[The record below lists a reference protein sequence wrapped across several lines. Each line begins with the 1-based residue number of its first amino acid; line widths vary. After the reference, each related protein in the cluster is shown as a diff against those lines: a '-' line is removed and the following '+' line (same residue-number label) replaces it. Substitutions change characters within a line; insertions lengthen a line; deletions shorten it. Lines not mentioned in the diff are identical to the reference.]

1 MIRLSDL
8 ARLQGQPAHDL
19 DGETV
24 GTVNHLYLS
33 DVDNEPRWAT
43 VGSTSESAP
52 QVFAPLVGATA
63 AAEGLRL
70 AVTKD
75 QVLGSPRLAVDEHLS
90 PQSEAEL
97 ERYYG
102 LQPGA
107 RPAEAQAAEV
117 RPAEAQAPEVE
128 VMTLSAERAV
138 PRTEMITRQ
147 VRVRRYVVTE
157 TELVEVPLKRERM
170 VIERMPLNG
179 EEPELI
185 EEFTVREE
193 RVALVQTE
201 TFLVNDVQL
210 GKELVTETERV
221 TVELAREQLDVSFE
235 ENVTRS

>member
-19 DGETV
+19 EGEDL
-24 GTVNHLYLS
+24 GTVEHLYLS
-33 DVDNEPRWAT
+33 DVDNEPRWMT
-43 VGSTSESAP
+43 VGPSSGSAP
-52 QVFAPLVGATA
+52 QIFAPLVGATA

-70 AVTKD
+70 AVTRA
-75 QVLGSPRLAVDEHLS
+75 QVLGSPPMSVEQHLS
-90 PQSEAEL
+90 PQDEAEL

-102 LQPGA
+102 LDPVA
-107 RPAEAQAAEV
+107 PPAEVQI
-117 RPAEAQAPEVE
+117 
-128 VMTLSAERAV
+128 MTLSAERPV

-170 VIERMPLNG
+170 VIERMPVDEG
-179 EEPELI
+179 EPELI

-201 TFLVNDVQL
+201 TFLVNDVQFA
-210 GKELVTETERV
+210 KELVTETEQV
-221 TVELAREQLDVSFE
+221 TVELAREQLDVTWE
-235 ENVTRS
+235 EDVTRG